1 VSPAKRF
8 DPAQTMRINLP
19 EEFRESVE
27 EVAVGKAADEHAID
41 GIGATS
47 FAARVRDE
55 PVQIEST
62 EYERL
67 LQSIYDAVLI
77 TDSRGNISDYNRRS
91 LEFFCFS
98 PEELDGRSI
107 TELIAGIDE
116 DIMAA
121 IRSNLMER
129 RFTLIEGNCVRRDL
143 STFPSEV
150 AINRL
155 DLDPEGRLCFFVR
168 DISVRKRAQNALEDA
183 VAHLGAHDLARSQF
197 VNNVSHELR
206 TPLTSMIY
214 AITNM
219 LRGVVGPVSDRVEH
233 YLEMLQGDCKRLLA
247 TVSDILDLRKL
258 ETSELVLHR
267 SHVPMERM
275 VRRTAESLAVQAD
288 QKGVVFDLSIAPE
301 CGFVHCDVEKFE
313 RVMINIV
320 GNAIKFTPSGGTV
333 RVTLAPHPVRVSR
346 MLLSVQDDGIGISAE
361 ALPRVTERY
370 FTVGNQPSGSGLGL
384 AISREIVELH
394 GGRMGL
400 QSPPPGAPQ
409 GTLVEIGLTK
419 VTAPLVL
426 IVDDDRAMVAALSE
440 QISGQGYRVATSE
453 SGAQALASINAS
465 KPDLIVLDMM
475 LPDAYDTELVLK
487 LKAGTETGDIPILA
501 LTSAELERGKAT
513 VLTNFGVPFLT
524 KPWAEA
530 ELLDRMEKLSMH
542 LPPFAGRRI

>member
-1 VSPAKRF
+1 MSRGNRF

-19 EEFRESVE
+19 KEHLEP
-27 EVAVGKAADEHAID
+27 AVDAEPTPRGRGRMAD

-47 FAARVRDE
+47 FAAHARDDM
-55 PVQIEST
+55 VQIEST

-98 PEELDGRSI
+98 PEELDGRSV
-107 TELIAGIDE
+107 TELIAGIDD
-116 DIMAA
+116 DIMSA
-121 IRSNLMER
+121 IRSNLVQR

-168 DISVRKRAQNALEDA
+168 DISVRKRAQNALEEA
-183 VAHLGAHDLARSQF
+183 VARLEAHDRARSQF
-197 VNNVSHELR
+197 VSNVSHELR

-267 SHVPMERM
+267 SHVPMGRM

-288 QKGVVFDLSIAPE
+288 QKGVEFELSIAEE
-301 CGFVHCDVEKFE
+301 CGFVNCDVEKFE
-313 RVMINIV
+313 RVVINIV
-320 GNAIKFTPSGGTV
+320 GNAIKFTPAGGTV
-333 RVTLAPHPVRVSR
+333 RVALALHPVRVNR
-346 MLLSVQDDGIGISAE
+346 LLLSVQDDGIGIPPE

-370 FTVGNQPSGSGLGL
+370 FTVGDQPSGSGLGL

-394 GGRMGL
+394 GGRMAL
-400 QSPPPGAPQ
+400 QSPPPGGQQ
-409 GTLVEIGLTK
+409 GTLVEIGMGV
-419 VTAPLVL
+419 VTPPLVL
-426 IVDDDRAMVAALSE
+426 IVDNDKALLAALSE

-453 SGAQALASINAS
+453 SGAQAMASIEAS
-465 KPDLIVLDMM
+465 KPDMVVLDLM
-475 LPDAYDTELVLK
+475 LPDTHGTELVLK
-487 LKAGTETGDIPILA
+487 IKAGADTGDIPILA
-501 LTSAELERGKAT
+501 LTGTELERSKAT
-513 VLTNFGVPFLT
+513 VLTNFGVPFLM
-524 KPWAEA
+524 KPWGES
-530 ELLDRMEKLSMH
+530 ELLDRIERLSMNL
-542 LPPFAGRRI
+542 LPFSARRS